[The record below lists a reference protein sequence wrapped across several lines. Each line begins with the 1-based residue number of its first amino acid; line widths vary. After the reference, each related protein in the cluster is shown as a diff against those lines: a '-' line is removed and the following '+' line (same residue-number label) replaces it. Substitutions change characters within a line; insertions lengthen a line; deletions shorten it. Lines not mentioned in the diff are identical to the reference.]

1 MDRPTKP
8 SGRHAVRLRWD
19 EIITRLSYRFNFLAI
34 GDIGNLLTIM
44 NLLGATA
51 EARLPFRWDDRLDL
65 WKKGFSSVPSLQ
77 PHKERAVEF
86 LKSIHEAAEDRNY
99 AAHAVWGEF
108 VSDASEPTM
117 MARGIK
123 SGQRGIVVDDR
134 RITLTMVESALAE
147 CNRLNLEMSEF
158 TKLMRLLRPP
168 PTGALSL

>member
-1 MDRPTKP
+1 VAW
-8 SGRHAVRLRWD
+8 GRLEGHV
-19 EIITRLSYRFNFLAI
+19 II
-34 GDIGNLLTIM
+34 NLLTIM

-51 EARLPFRWDDRLDL
+51 KARLPFRWDDRLDL

-123 SGQRGIVVDDR
+123 SDQRGNVVDDR
-134 RITLTMVESALAE
+134 HVTLTMVESALTE

-158 TKLMRLLRPP
+158 TKLLRLLRPP